1 MIAPALLR
9 KGWCPGAR
17 RPMQSGDG
25 LLLRI
30 RPRAGALAV
39 SSLFAIAKT
48 AIEFG
53 SGEIDLTN
61 RGNLQLRGLST
72 ESYPEALAL
81 LDASGL
87 IDEDADVEAVRNV
100 VVDPLSGVDPER
112 ADVCKLAARLEEV
125 LVENKAFWQLPG
137 KFGFSFS
144 GSSEPRIGV
153 RSTDIMIS
161 APAPG
166 SFAISL
172 DGNADV
178 GAVVAADNAIEAIAR
193 LAAIF
198 LELRAS
204 DATITRMRDAV
215 ERRGSATIYAAAGL
229 GSSVLPHARNNG
241 IETPPVGLL
250 VDRNGTF
257 AAGVGL
263 PFGRVLA
270 RQLEALYGVASCV
283 GIQSV
288 RTSPQRVLVFPVES
302 EGQAKAV
309 LEEAEYRGL
318 IAAPDDL
325 RLFFDVCPGAPACA
339 NATTDTRRDA
349 QRLAEALHGT
359 TILASLHVSGCE
371 KGCARRGAAALTLVA
386 RDGRYDVIC
395 NDGPSGSVALAGL
408 SPAEIDAAVAR
419 FINEPLV

>member
-1 MIAPALLR
+1 
-9 KGWCPGAR
+9 
-17 RPMQSGDG
+17 MQSGDG

-30 RPRAGALAV
+30 RPRAGTLAV

-48 AIEFG
+48 AVEFG

-61 RGNLQLRGLST
+61 RGNLQLRGLSAK
-72 ESYPEALAL
+72 SYPEALAL

-87 IDEDADVEAVRNV
+87 IDEQADVEAVRNV
-100 VVDPLSGVDPER
+100 IVDPLSGVDPAR
-112 ADVCKLAARLEEV
+112 ADVCTLAARLEDV
-125 LVENKAFWQLPG
+125 LVEHKAFWQLPG

-144 GSSEPRIGV
+144 GSSEPRIGG

-161 APAPG
+161 ATTSG
-166 SFAISL
+166 SLAISL

-178 GAVVAADNAIEAIAR
+178 GAIVAVDSAIEAITR

-229 GSSVLPHARNNG
+229 ESSLLPSPGDNG
-241 IETPPVGLL
+241 IQTPPVGLL
-250 VDRNGTF
+250 ADRNGTF

-288 RTSPQRVLVFPVES
+288 RTSPQRVLVFPVVS
-302 EGQAKAV
+302 DGQAKAV
-309 LEEAEYRGL
+309 LAEAEYRDL
-318 IAAPDDL
+318 IAAPNDL

-339 NATTDTRRDA
+339 NATTETRRDA
-349 QRLAEALHGT
+349 RRLADALYGT
-359 TILASLHVSGCE
+359 TTLPSLHISGCE

-395 NDGPSGSVALAGL
+395 NDGPSGPVALSGV

-419 FINEPLV
+419 FINGPLV

>member
-1 MIAPALLR
+1 
-9 KGWCPGAR
+9 
-17 RPMQSGDG
+17 MQSGDG

-30 RPRAGALAV
+30 RPRAGTLAV
-39 SSLFAIAKT
+39 SSLFTVART

-61 RGNLQLRGLST
+61 RGNLQLRGLSA
-72 ESYPEALAL
+72 ESYHEALAL

-87 IDEDADVEAVRNV
+87 IDEDAGLEAVRNV
-100 VVDPLSGVDPER
+100 IVDPLSGIDPAR
-112 ADVCKLAARLEEV
+112 ADVCMLAARLEDV
-125 LVENKAFWQLPG
+125 LVENKSFWQLPG

-144 GSSEPRIGV
+144 GSAEPRIGG

-161 APAPG
+161 APARG
-166 SFAISL
+166 SLAVSL

-178 GAVVAADNAIEAIAR
+178 GAVVTTDSAIEAITQ

-229 GSSVLPHARNNG
+229 ESSVLPPPENIG
-241 IETPPVGLL
+241 VQTPPVGLL
-250 VDRNGTF
+250 ADRNGAV

-288 RTSPQRVLVFPVES
+288 RIGPQRVLVFPIES

-309 LEEAEYRGL
+309 LEEAEYRDL
-318 IAAPDDL
+318 IATADDL
-325 RLFFDVCPGAPACA
+325 RLFFDVCPGSPACS
-339 NATTDTRRDA
+339 NATTETRRDA
-349 QRLAEALHGT
+349 QRLADALHGT
-359 TILASLHVSGCE
+359 TTLPSLHISGCE

-386 RDGRYDVIC
+386 RDGRYDMIC
-395 NDGPSGSVALAGL
+395 NDGPSGPVALSGI

-419 FINEPLV
+419 FINELMV